1 MRQGGL
7 AWGWGFRG
15 ELSGTRP
22 CGFTKC
28 SGRRSSWLAQAELQ
42 SQTTGRELLGCL
54 QVGKVPSSLN
64 RCGFG
69 RRACHKIRWRVMEKR
84 GPFSHP
90 ALREGVGEERDP
102 QCHCRKLQSYVERM
116 GELVFGTEVQSW
128 AFILISVFLNL
139 HLPTFKKNL
148 KSHIIFSQET
158 KIPSNGLLAWMLPKN
173 EPSYQMLMDGGA
185 NYDAS

>member
-1 MRQGGL
+1 
-7 AWGWGFRG
+7 
-15 ELSGTRP
+15 
-22 CGFTKC
+22 
-28 SGRRSSWLAQAELQ
+28 
-42 SQTTGRELLGCL
+42 
-54 QVGKVPSSLN
+54 
-64 RCGFG
+64 
-69 RRACHKIRWRVMEKR
+69 MEKR

-158 KIPSNGLLAWMLPKN
+158 KIPSNGLLA
-173 EPSYQMLMDGGA
+173 
-185 NYDAS
+185 